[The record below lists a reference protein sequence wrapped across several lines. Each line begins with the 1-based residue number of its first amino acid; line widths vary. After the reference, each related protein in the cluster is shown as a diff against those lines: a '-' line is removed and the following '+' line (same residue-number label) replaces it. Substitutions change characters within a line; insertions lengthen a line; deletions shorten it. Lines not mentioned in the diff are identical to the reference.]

1 MKKKMTALLL
11 AVLVCLT
18 GNVYSGIDVRAEE
31 LGEDIDFS
39 YLLTDDTLVGFAEN
53 QARGIYLSDGHSF
66 INEMSATKIGAGG
79 LTNASLRCRVSV
91 TSIVERKTS
100 DGWVRVTSWTQ
111 TNENAFSAM
120 ISKSLSVGTGY
131 YYRVRS
137 LHYAGTDGSSS
148 CTNALPM

>member
-1 MKKKMTALLL
+1 MILALLIL
-11 AVLVCLT
+11 MT
-18 GNVYSGIDVRAEE
+18 GSFQMEMKANAEE

-39 YLLTDDTLVGFAEN
+39 FLLTEETLVGIVEL
-53 QARGIYLSDGHSF
+53 QPRGLYLADGNSF
-66 INEMSATKIGAGG
+66 INEISDTKIGAGG
-79 LTNASLRCRVSV
+79 LTNAVQRCTVSV

-120 ISKSLSVGTGY
+120 ISKSLTVATGY

-137 LHYAGTDGSSS
+137 LHYASSDGSSS